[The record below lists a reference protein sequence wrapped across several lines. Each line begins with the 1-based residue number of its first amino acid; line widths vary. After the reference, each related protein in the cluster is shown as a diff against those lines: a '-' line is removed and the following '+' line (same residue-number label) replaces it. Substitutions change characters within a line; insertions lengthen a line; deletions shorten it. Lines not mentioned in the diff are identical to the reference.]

1 VAERISLIDASDQ
14 DFQQAVESALRYL
27 RAGEVIIAAAEH
39 GYVYLANAFDK
50 DAVNAIQ
57 ILRTNSPGVTLQVL
71 VRDRNMALG
80 LAAALTVQ
88 QQSVLDKFWPG
99 LLSVTVKAQPGL
111 TWNLGDDRR
120 LGKVNLRSPK
130 KKFLQAILEQSG
142 PLATS
147 SAARAGKSAVVD
159 SNTLEVYEND
169 IGAIFD
175 ESVLQVGPLSTLIEF
190 SENEITLMREGAIS
204 LEDLKALVPTISAPN
219 L

>member
-80 LAAALTVQ
+80 LSAALTVQ
-88 QQSVLDKFWPG
+88 QQSLLDKFWPG

>member
-1 VAERISLIDASDQ
+1 MAERISLIDASDQ

-130 KKFLQAILEQSG
+130 KKFLQAILEHSG

>member
-1 VAERISLIDASDQ
+1 MAERISLIDASDQ

-80 LAAALTVQ
+80 LSAALTVQ

-147 SAARAGKSAVVD
+147 SAALAGKAAVVD

>member
-80 LAAALTVQ
+80 LSAALTVQ
-88 QQSVLDKFWPG
+88 QQSLLDKFWPG

-130 KKFLQAILEQSG
+130 KKFLQAILEQSV

>member
-1 VAERISLIDASDQ
+1 MAERISLIDASDQ

-80 LAAALTVQ
+80 LSAALTVQ

>member
-1 VAERISLIDASDQ
+1 MAERISLIDASDQ

-80 LAAALTVQ
+80 LSAALTVQ

-99 LLSVTVKAQPGL
+99 SLSVTVKAQPGL

>member
-1 VAERISLIDASDQ
+1 MAERISLIDASDQ

-80 LAAALTVQ
+80 LSAALTVQ
-88 QQSVLDKFWPG
+88 QQSLLDKFWPG

-204 LEDLKALVPTISAPN
+204 REDLKALVPTISAPN

>member
-80 LAAALTVQ
+80 LSAALTVQ
-88 QQSVLDKFWPG
+88 QQSLLDKFWPG

-169 IGAIFD
+169 IGAIFG

>member
-1 VAERISLIDASDQ
+1 MAERISLIDASDQ

-147 SAARAGKSAVVD
+147 SAALDGKSADVD

>member
-80 LAAALTVQ
+80 LSAALTVQ
-88 QQSVLDKFWPG
+88 QQSLLDKFWPG

-175 ESVLQVGPLSTLIEF
+175 ESVLQVGPLYTLIEF

>member
-80 LAAALTVQ
+80 LSAALTVQ
-88 QQSVLDKFWPG
+88 QQSLLDKFWPG

-190 SENEITLMREGAIS
+190 SENEITLQREGAVSILQLQPLIPSIS
-204 LEDLKALVPTISAPN
+204 PTN

>member
-80 LAAALTVQ
+80 LSAALTVQ
-88 QQSVLDKFWPG
+88 QQSLLDKFWPG

-147 SAARAGKSAVVD
+147 SAARAGRSAVVD

>member
-80 LAAALTVQ
+80 LSAALTVQ
-88 QQSVLDKFWPG
+88 QQSLLDKFWPG

-147 SAARAGKSAVVD
+147 SAARAGKSAVID

>member
-1 VAERISLIDASDQ
+1 MAERISLIDASDQ

-147 SAARAGKSAVVD
+147 SAARAGKSAVID

>member
-1 VAERISLIDASDQ
+1 MAERISLIDASDE

-80 LAAALTVQ
+80 LSAALTVQ

-147 SAARAGKSAVVD
+147 SAALAGKPAVVD

>member
-1 VAERISLIDASDQ
+1 VAERISLIDASDE

-71 VRDRNMALG
+71 IRDRNMALG
-80 LAAALTVQ
+80 LSAALTVQ

-147 SAARAGKSAVVD
+147 SAALAGKPAVVD

>member
-1 VAERISLIDASDQ
+1 VAERISLIDASDE

-39 GYVYLANAFDK
+39 GYVYLANAFEK

-80 LAAALTVQ
+80 LSAALTVQ

-147 SAARAGKSAVVD
+147 SAALAGKPAVVD

>member
-1 VAERISLIDASDQ
+1 MAERISLIDASDE

-71 VRDRNMALG
+71 IRDRNMALG
-80 LAAALTVQ
+80 LSAALTVQ
-88 QQSVLDKFWPG
+88 QQSVLHKFWPG

-147 SAARAGKSAVVD
+147 SAALAGKPAVVD

>member
-14 DFQQAVESALRYL
+14 DFQQAVESAFRYL

-80 LAAALTVQ
+80 LSAALTVQ
-88 QQSVLDKFWPG
+88 QQSLLDKFWPG

-130 KKFLQAILEQSG
+130 KKFLQAILEHSG

>member
-1 VAERISLIDASDQ
+1 MAERISLIDASDQ

-80 LAAALTVQ
+80 LSAALTVQ
-88 QQSVLDKFWPG
+88 QQAVLDKYWPG

>member
-1 VAERISLIDASDQ
+1 MAERISLIDASDE

-80 LAAALTVQ
+80 LSAALTVQ

-147 SAARAGKSAVVD
+147 SAALAGKAAVVD

>member
-1 VAERISLIDASDQ
+1 MAERISLIDASDQ

-80 LAAALTVQ
+80 LSAALTVQ
-88 QQSVLDKFWPG
+88 QQSLLDKFWPG

-130 KKFLQAILEQSG
+130 KKFLQAILEHSG

>member
-80 LAAALTVQ
+80 LSAALTVQ
-88 QQSVLDKFWPG
+88 QQSLLDKFWPG

-147 SAARAGKSAVVD
+147 SAARAGKSVVVD